1 MTTTDY
7 RLTMTEVQLQDAIV
21 DLAHTLGWSVAHF
34 RPARTSKGHRTPVQY
49 DAAGFPDLVLVR
61 TRVIFAEVKS
71 ERGSLTHAQVAWI
84 QRLSNAGSEVYVWY
98 PRHWASGRIERVL
111 RREG

>member
-7 RLTMTEVQLQDAIV
+7 RLTMTEVALQDAIV

-34 RPARTSKGHRTPVQY
+34 RAAKSSKGHRTPVQY

-61 TRVIFAEVKS
+61 TRVIFAEVKAT
-71 ERGSLTHAQVAWI
+71 RGSLSHDQSAWL
-84 QRLSNAGSEVYVWY
+84 QRLSNAGNEVYVWF
-98 PRHWASGRIERVL
+98 PSHWVSGQIEKVL
-111 RREG
+111 RREQ